1 MFAAVEGPPL
11 IVMMGVSGSG
21 KSVVG
26 EALAAALGVPYADGD
41 DLHPRANIEKMRAE
55 IPLTDEDRLPWLDRC
70 GGWLAEH
77 EGSGGVLACSAL
89 RRSYRERIRTHA
101 PAACFVELDVPEP
114 VLRDRLLHRTG
125 HFMPASLL
133 DSQLATLEPLGEDEP
148 GVRVAVPADAS
159 IDTTAALARARLA
172 E

>member
-1 MFAAVEGPPL
+1 V
-11 IVMMGVSGSG
+11 IVVIVVMGVSGSG

-26 EALAAALGVPYADGD
+26 AALATALGLPYADGD
-41 DLHPRANIEKMRAE
+41 DLHPQANVEKMRAE
-55 IPLTDEDRLPWLDRC
+55 VPLTDEDRLPWLDRC

-77 EGSGGVLACSAL
+77 EVTGGVLACSAL
-89 RRSYRERIRTHA
+89 RRSYRDRIRRHA
-101 PAACFVELDVPEP
+101 PAVRFVELDVPEP
-114 VLRDRLLHRTG
+114 VLRDRLLNRTG

-133 DSQLATLEPLGEDEP
+133 DSQLATLEPLGGDEP

-159 IDTTAALARARLA
+159 IDTTVALARARLA